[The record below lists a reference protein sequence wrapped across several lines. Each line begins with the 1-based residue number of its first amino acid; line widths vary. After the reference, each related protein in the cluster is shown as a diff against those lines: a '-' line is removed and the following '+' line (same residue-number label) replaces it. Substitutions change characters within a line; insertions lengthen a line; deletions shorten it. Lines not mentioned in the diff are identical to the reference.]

1 MKIMIDTNILISSIV
16 FKGKVYNLVK
26 YLLESEHEIY
36 VSEYVEQEFKEKI
49 YKKWTAKAELYLER
63 YQVAPFIHC
72 ESTTKI
78 LGALRDKKDI
88 PVLSDAIFHN
98 VDILLTG
105 DKDFLESGIKRP
117 KMLSPTIL
125 IEYLQQ
131 RH

>member
-49 YKKWTAKAELYLER
+49 YEKWAAKAELYLGR

-78 LGALRDKKDI
+78 LGALRDEKDI
-88 PVLSDAIFHN
+88 PVLSDAIYHN
-98 VDILLTG
+98 VDILLSG

-117 KMLSPTIL
+117 KIISPTAL
-125 IEYLQQ
+125 FEYLQQ
-131 RH
+131 RQ